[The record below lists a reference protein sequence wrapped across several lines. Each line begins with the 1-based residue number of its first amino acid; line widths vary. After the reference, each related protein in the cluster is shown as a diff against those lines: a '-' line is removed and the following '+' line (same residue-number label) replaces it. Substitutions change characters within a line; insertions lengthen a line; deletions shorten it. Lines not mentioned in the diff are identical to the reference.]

1 MKMTCKYKKKSVYL
15 QKNQN
20 IMSVKTPTIKITK
33 TSNSKLNKVDFDNL
47 PFGKHFADHMFEIDY
62 ADGKWGEPTIV
73 PFGNLSLHPATSA
86 LHYGQAIFE
95 GLKAQRG
102 PNGEILVFRP
112 DMNAKRFNESAKRM
126 SMAELPEEIFLEGLR
141 ALLDVDQDWVPKKDG
156 QSLYIR
162 PYMIAT
168 DDYVGI
174 RPSEKYKFLIICSP
188 VGGYYTEAVPVKI
201 ETEFTRA
208 AEGGVGRAKVAGN
221 YGSSLY
227 PAMLAAE
234 QGYRQLVWTDAKT
247 HTLIEEAGTMNIIFV
262 INDVIITPSE
272 EKDTIL
278 KGITKR
284 SILTVAED
292 WGYKIEEREVTIVEI
307 IDALKN
313 GTLQD
318 AFGAGTAATIAPIS
332 LIGYDGVDYDLPAE
346 STRTFSN
353 KLKEYMTDYKKGRVE
368 DKFNWLMTV

>member
-1 MKMTCKYKKKSVYL
+1 
-15 QKNQN
+15 
-20 IMSVKTPTIKITK
+20 MSVQTSTIKITK
-33 TSNSKLNKVDFDNL
+33 TTNSKLSEVDFDNL

-73 PFGNLSLHPATSA
+73 PFANLSLHPATSA
-86 LHYGQAIFE
+86 LHYGQSIFE

-102 PNGEILVFRP
+102 DNGEVLVFRP
-112 DMNAKRFNESAKRM
+112 DMNAKRFNESAIRM
-126 SMAELPEEIFLEGLR
+126 SMAELPVEIFLNGLKT
-141 ALLDVDQDWVPKKDG
+141 LLDIDQEWIPKKEG

-162 PYMIAT
+162 PFMIAT

-174 RPSEKYKFLIICSP
+174 RPSENYKFLIICSP

-208 AEGGVGRAKVAGN
+208 AEGGVGRAKAAGN
-221 YGSSLY
+221 YASSLY
-227 PAMLAAE
+227 PAKLAAE

-247 HTLIEEAGTMNIIFV
+247 HTLIEEAGTMNIVFV

-284 SILTVAED
+284 SILEVAAD
-292 WGYKIEEREVTIVEI
+292 WGYEIEEREVTIVEI
-307 IDALKN
+307 IEALKN

-332 LIGYDGVDYDLPAE
+332 LIGYDGTDYELPALE
-346 STRTFSN
+346 TRTFSN
-353 KLKEYMTDYKKGRVE
+353 KLSAYMTDYKKGRVE
-368 DKFNWLMTV
+368 DKFNWLMTI